1 MNYTDEYYQAKQ
13 VLMDSKNYH
22 NTDVLLAKTY
32 VRAYDEA
39 INYTHS
45 CKSDSELL
53 FCGLEID
60 KLPNVKKYWINDGYL
75 NIELKTG
82 DWIRLNFNNIQAL
95 KEQLTL
101 TDVSQQRELLIDF
114 YSKQNGGMND
124 TNKHAV
130 IREVDN
136 YIESIN

>member
-45 CKSDSELL
+45 CT
-53 FCGLEID
+53 
-60 KLPNVKKYWINDGYL
+60 
-75 NIELKTG
+75 ELK
-82 DWIRLNFNNIQAL
+82 DDINFDR
-95 KEQLTL
+95 K
-101 TDVSQQRELLIDF
+101 
-114 YSKQNGGMND
+114 
-124 TNKHAV
+124 
-130 IREVDN
+130 
-136 YIESIN
+136 